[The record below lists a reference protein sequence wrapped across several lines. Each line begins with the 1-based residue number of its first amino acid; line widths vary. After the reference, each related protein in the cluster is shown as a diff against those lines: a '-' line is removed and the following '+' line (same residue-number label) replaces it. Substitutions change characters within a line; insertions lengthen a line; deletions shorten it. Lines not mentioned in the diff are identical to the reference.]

1 MDTKAF
7 YKISN
12 GVYILGSQKAGCV
25 INTFMQVASEPKTV
39 IVSVN
44 KENYTHKII
53 EKEKYFNV
61 TPVTENIDMDVI
73 RRFGFSSSKDV
84 NKYEGLDFEK
94 DNHGTL
100 YLTKNTAAMFEC
112 EVINKID
119 LNTHTLFIAKV
130 LDCKVLSNEK
140 IMTYEY
146 YQTVKKGLT
155 PPKAPSYKEEA
166 KGYVCPICGYV
177 HDEKPEPDF
186 ICPICGAPGSIFKN
200 E

>member
-12 GVYILGSQKAGCV
+12 GVYILGCKEAGCV
-25 INTFMQVASEPKTV
+25 INTFMQVASSPKTV
-39 IVSVN
+39 IISVN
-44 KENYTHKII
+44 KENYTHEII
-53 EKEKYFNV
+53 KKEKYFNV
-61 TPVTENIDMDVI
+61 TPVTENIDMDII
-73 RRFGFSSSKDV
+73 RKFGFSSSKDV
-84 NKYEGLDFEK
+84 NKYEGLDTNK
-94 DNHGTL
+94 DSKESL
-100 YLTKNTAAMFEC
+100 YLTKNTSALFEC
-112 EVINKID
+112 EVKEEID
-119 LNTHTLFIAKV
+119 LNTHTLFIAEV
-130 LDCKVLSNEK
+130 LDSKVLSSDK
-140 IMTYEY
+140 VMTYEY

-155 PPKAPSYKEEA
+155 PPKAPSYKET